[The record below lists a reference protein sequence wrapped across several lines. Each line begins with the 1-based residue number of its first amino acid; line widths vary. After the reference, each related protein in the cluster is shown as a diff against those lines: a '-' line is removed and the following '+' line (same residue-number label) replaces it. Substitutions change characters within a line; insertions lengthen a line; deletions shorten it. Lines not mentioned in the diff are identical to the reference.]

1 VRAVLAVVLV
11 AFGAGQTAADDAEL
25 LFPSGAGSAR
35 VRLEL
40 TTGGESPER
49 AWTAFLDRLFDYFDR
64 DGDGVL
70 LPAEANRVF
79 PLPLS
84 GNREVAMD
92 FAALDTDRDGK
103 GSRAEFRAFYRKR
116 GFTPVV
122 IVSKPAPPE
131 SLALGEALFRHLDR
145 DGDGRL
151 TAAELRQASA
161 LLRRFDE
168 DEDEV
173 LTAAELLAPLPPGST
188 LKPAGLRIVSAKTKD
203 SAAAVLR
210 LPIGA
215 GRPSL
220 SESSTFQLSSD
231 GSQLRVPGG
240 ICAVTVTTDDP
251 LAAFRT
257 ARGFYLAQFKA
268 AVGDRADAKKVFEDD
283 AAAGVLAGLF
293 DAADRN
299 GDGKLTRQELDAF
312 FDLLE
317 SGVRCQV
324 VVTVTD
330 RGRNLFDLID
340 TNADGRLDL
349 GELTRAG
356 RELPDI
362 LAREK
367 PLDRASVPASYR
379 LVVGRGPVAASFG
392 PVPFGSAPKR
402 KPTPASA
409 AVRGPS
415 WFRAMD
421 RNGDG
426 YVSRQEFIGPPELF
440 TKLDIDGDGR
450 ISPEEAE
457 RAGQP

>member
-1 VRAVLAVVLV
+1 VRAVLAVVL
-11 AFGAGQTAADDAEL
+11 AALGASQAAADDADL

-40 TTGGESPER
+40 TSGGESPER
-49 AWTAFLDRLFDYFDR
+49 AWSAFLDRLFDYFDR
-64 DGDGVL
+64 NGDGFL
-70 LPAEANRVF
+70 SPADANRVF

-84 GNREVAMD
+84 GSREVAMD

-122 IVSKPAPPE
+122 VVSKPAPPE
-131 SLALGEALFRHLDR
+131 ALALGEALFRHLDR
-145 DGDGRL
+145 DGDGKL
-151 TAAELRQASA
+151 TAAELRQAVA

-173 LTAAELLAPLPPGST
+173 LTAAELLAPFSLGSS
-188 LKPAGLRIVSAKTKD
+188 LKPAGLQIALAKEKASD
-203 SAAAVLR
+203 AVTLR

-220 SESSTFQLSSD
+220 SESNTLQLSPD
-231 GSQLRVPGG
+231 GSHLRVPGG
-240 ICAVTVTTDDP
+240 ICTVTVTTDDP
-251 LAAFRT
+251 LAGFRT

-268 AVGDRADAKKVFEDD
+268 AVGERADAKKVFEEDP
-283 AAAGVLAGLF
+283 AASVLAGLF
-293 DAADRN
+293 
-299 GDGKLTRQELDAF
+299 
-312 FDLLE
+312 
-317 SGVRCQV
+317 RCQV
-324 VVTVTD
+324 VVTAID

-340 TNADGRLDL
+340 ANADGRLDL
-349 GELTRAG
+349 GELTRAS
-356 RELPDI
+356 RMLPDS
-362 LAREK
+362 LARVK

-379 LVVGRGPVAASFG
+379 LIVSRGPVADSFG

-402 KPTPASA
+402 KATPAPA
-409 AVRGPS
+409 AIRGPG

-440 TKLDIDGDGR
+440 TKLDTDGDGR

-457 RAGQP
+457 RAGRP